1 MNGETMTLQ
10 DLQGERSPTY
20 MRIAMVDEFKTNR
33 LILFSLLSVEDAL
46 YFLTDLESPNESRL

>member
-1 MNGETMTLQ
+1 MTLQ